1 MPELSAV
8 AKSETNSFV
17 YCAMNFKTNI
27 LFKRQKNTVYQQ
39 IRQTFESLPTTSPD
53 NFIFFSTINC
63 LTLKKTI
70 TNSI

>member
-27 LFKRQKNTVYQQ
+27 LFKRQKTLY
-39 IRQTFESLPTTSPD
+39 
-53 NFIFFSTINC
+53 IN
-63 LTLKKTI
+63 K
-70 TNSI
+70 